1 MIRVCF
7 LTLMVV
13 LAACSKEEPAAVP
26 EEATGFSE
34 VIVEATGGNPAAQ
47 ASASARQRQ
56 LNAAAAYAF
65 LATRK

>member
-1 MIRVCF
+1 VIRVCF

-34 VIVEATGGNPAAQ
+34 VIVEATGGNPAAE
-47 ASASARQRQ
+47 
-56 LNAAAAYAF
+56 AAAPAAPE
-65 LATRK
+65 AAGESSSNPNPS